1 MPIIVAFIL
10 IAAVIAGFA
19 LYYTIATKHVDK
31 LIGKVEIIESD
42 GYYRVL
48 QFGRL
53 ELNLFDQFYGG
64 EPTEYKWRY
73 VNLDGELTGSTC
85 RATYTSLETAQK
97 IAALAERH
105 FNEFTE
111 WKAKHP
117 NRINDKWKK
126 VG

>member
-1 MPIIVAFIL
+1 MPIIVAIIL
-10 IAAVIAGFA
+10 SAVVIACFA
-19 LYYTIATKHVDK
+19 LYYTYTTRRVNK
-31 LIGKVEIIESD
+31 LLGKVEIIESD

-117 NRINDKWKK
+117 NRVNGKWKK